1 MAEVERIVVT
11 GKGTKEIG
19 FFDEDKNFVKL
30 DDMVGHLA
38 VNVFQSLCEIESGEK
53 KAEETNISM
62 EISALNS
69 LSNALNALAE
79 YFKISQN

>member
-1 MAEVERIVVT
+1 MSEIERFVVT

-19 FFDEDKNFVKL
+19 FFDEDKNFVKI

-38 VNVFQSLCEIESGEK
+38 INVFQSLYEIENGEK
-53 KAEETNISM
+53 KAEETNIEM

-69 LSNALNALAE
+69 LSNAVNALANYKKSE
-79 YFKISQN
+79 N